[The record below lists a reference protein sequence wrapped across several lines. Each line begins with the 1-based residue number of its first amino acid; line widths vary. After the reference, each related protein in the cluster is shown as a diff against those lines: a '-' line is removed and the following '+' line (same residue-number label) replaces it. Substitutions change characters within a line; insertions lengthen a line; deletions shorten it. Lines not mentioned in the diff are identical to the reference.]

1 MIKFTCRGIPLLLMI
16 AICYLLSF
24 RLYLITSYTF
34 LFWTG
39 LVTIAS
45 HCLKKKRLK
54 GEMGERI
61 ASKKTERLADYR
73 QGVQHSGTPCFDPTH
88 IEVPMG

>member
-1 MIKFTCRGIPLLLMI
+1 MNLLNHHKMIKFTCRGIPLLLMI

-39 LVTIAS
+39 LVFVKAV
-45 HCLKKKRLK
+45 K
-54 GEMGERI
+54 
-61 ASKKTERLADYR
+61 
-73 QGVQHSGTPCFDPTH
+73 FF
-88 IEVPMG
+88 